1 MKPPEYVGLVVKSPV
16 VGNTAAIFLTPYKS
30 LTLL

>member
-1 MKPPEYVGLVVKSPV
+1 VSKAPELFT
-16 VGNTAAIFLTPYKS
+16 GNTAAIFLTPYKS